1 MKSLLFINNM
11 KYENKI
17 VVYSSRSNFKV
28 NDVKDR

>member
-1 MKSLLFINNM
+1 MKSILFNKNM

-28 NDVKDR
+28 KDVKDR